1 MSKNLN
7 DFGFVEEL
15 WLLGASKK
23 TISKMTKLPIEQVDR
38 IIYNIEKTRKILV
51 NQNKKPCPTVGRQ
64 EKYGY

>member
-7 DFGFVEEL
+7 NFGFVEEL

-23 TISKMTKLPIEQVDR
+23 TISKMTKLPIEQVER
-38 IIYNIEKTRKILV
+38 IIYNIEKTRKTLAD
-51 NQNKKPCPTVGRQ
+51 QNKKPCPTVGRQ

>member
-23 TISKMTKLPIEQVDR
+23 TISKMTKLPLDKVDR
-38 IIYNIEKTRKILV
+38 IIYNIEKTRKALAD
-51 NQNKKPCPTVGRQ
+51 QNKVPAPTVGRQ
-64 EKYGY
+64 TKIGY